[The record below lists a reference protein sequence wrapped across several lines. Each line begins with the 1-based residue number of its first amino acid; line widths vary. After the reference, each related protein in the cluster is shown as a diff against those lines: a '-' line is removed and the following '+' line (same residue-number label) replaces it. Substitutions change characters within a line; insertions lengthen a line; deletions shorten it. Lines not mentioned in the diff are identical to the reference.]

1 VLKVEQVAE
10 VSVQPAHHC
19 IAVLPPT
26 VIVPAVLTTTTAEQF
41 VIISPAFGL
50 LVPMV
55 ARLIVAVDSPVPRF
69 WDAKVRVFV
78 QLHYT

>member
-26 VIVPAVLTTTTAEQF
+26 ATVPVALTTTTAEQF
-41 VIISPAFGL
+41 VTILRAFGL

-55 ARLIVAVDSPVPRF
+55 ARLIVAVDSHVQRL

-78 QLHYT
+78 RLHYT